1 MPDYLYENRV
11 SYIYEIKDIYD
22 LDNKGCRFLL
32 FNPFVNYWMPLDDI
46 GVEIY
51 LKIKELNSMKKVEEF
66 FCNKYEISS
75 KIFRD
80 DSNELIKCFVKRKLL
95 VENVEK
101 DNWLNNHYE
110 LSNDIMKY
118 PFNDIYISLSD
129 NCNLDCIY
137 CFNKEQR
144 KCRLK
149 NKNIKYLTT
158 EKIKEVLLEFKS
170 INGQGVIFTGG
181 EPTLNNDFEELCV
194 YAHSIGL
201 NVSFITNGL
210 LLGKLNFDRLFNS
223 LDTFGISFDSIV
235 NAELEEMW
243 NVKNSRLSDI
253 VLSNLMKVDEWAG
266 ENNKIIKINMM
277 PIVSKLNNKS
287 LPKLVEAVT
296 ENIKHCEVQWSMTKY
311 DIINKRDID
320 EKMDISEQ
328 KYIDSVANSLIGLA
342 SSDMNSVLAYAYG
355 HANKNEPSY
364 KPKVISCAPSYF
376 LTNDGSIYPCQGCE
390 KEQYYIGSIWKINL
404 KDAFETEA
412 FENVKY
418 QIIKDNMYKCKE
430 CELRYTCV
438 AEGRPCVE
446 KIEDNCREECVKR
459 MFVYAISN

>member
-1 MPDYLYENRV
+1 M
-11 SYIYEIKDIYD
+11 
-22 LDNKGCRFLL
+22 
-32 FNPFVNYWMPLDDI
+32 
-46 GVEIY
+46 
-51 LKIKELNSMKKVEEF
+51 
-66 FCNKYEISS
+66 
-75 KIFRD
+75 
-80 DSNELIKCFVKRKLL
+80 
-95 VENVEK
+95 
-101 DNWLNNHYE
+101 
-110 LSNDIMKY
+110 
-118 PFNDIYISLSD
+118 IYISLSD

-235 NAELEEMW
+235 NAELE
-243 NVKNSRLSDI
+243 
-253 VLSNLMKVDEWAG
+253 
-266 ENNKIIKINMM
+266 IIKINMM

-296 ENIKHCEVQWSMTKY
+296 ENIKYCEVQWGMTKY

-390 KEQYYIGSIWKINL
+390 KEQYYIGSI
-404 KDAFETEA
+404 
-412 FENVKY
+412 
-418 QIIKDNMYKCKE
+418 
-430 CELRYTCV
+430 
-438 AEGRPCVE
+438 
-446 KIEDNCREECVKR
+446 
-459 MFVYAISN
+459 

>member
-1 MPDYLYENRV
+1 MKRNSAKHLKAPLSIV
-11 SYIYEIKDIYD
+11 SAAPI
-22 LDNKGCRFLL
+22 
-32 FNPFVNYWMPLDDI
+32 
-46 GVEIY
+46 
-51 LKIKELNSMKKVEEF
+51 
-66 FCNKYEISS
+66 
-75 KIFRD
+75 
-80 DSNELIKCFVKRKLL
+80 
-95 VENVEK
+95 
-101 DNWLNNHYE
+101 
-110 LSNDIMKY
+110 
-118 PFNDIYISLSD
+118 
-129 NCNLDCIY
+129 
-137 CFNKEQR
+137 
-144 KCRLK
+144 
-149 NKNIKYLTT
+149 
-158 EKIKEVLLEFKS
+158 
-170 INGQGVIFTGG
+170 TG
-181 EPTLNNDFEELCV
+181 
-194 YAHSIGL
+194 
-201 NVSFITNGL
+201 FITNGL

-266 ENNKIIKINMM
+266 ETNKIIKINMM

-296 ENIKHCEVQWSMTKY
+296 ENIKYCEVQWGMTKY

-390 KEQYYIGSIWKINL
+390 KEQYYIGSI
-404 KDAFETEA
+404 
-412 FENVKY
+412 
-418 QIIKDNMYKCKE
+418 
-430 CELRYTCV
+430 
-438 AEGRPCVE
+438 
-446 KIEDNCREECVKR
+446 
-459 MFVYAISN
+459 